1 VGLCQSRLRLHFT
14 ALNDHVESKLLPAA
28 AAAYVS

>member
-14 ALNDHVESKLLPAA
+14 ALKDHVESKLLPAA